1 MRLACT
7 YPAQLSDSAKIS
19 INALSVCVL
28 HPSSSSSLYK
38 LRSRLCR
45 AVAAADSCSVT
56 KDGAVLGASS
66 SLKPALLKFTA
77 DFQGRAVKV
86 CCSAAREF
94 NDAQVV
100 TDVSA
105 NAGLAAD
112 QQWSRSDSW
121 SVRKP
126 LHMPLEDAVHRGN
139 WHEARGLVDKLLS
152 LGSLQDIS
160 SLDRLIKGKNQALFL
175 LSCWEVIPFAAAA
188 MPIKFRLIML
198 CHFKVSAPVATFRQ
212 AGASSKHT
220 LRHSIRLGIPHTK
233 LSSRQPSRWAFK

>member
-1 MRLACT
+1 MRLAC
-7 YPAQLSDSAKIS
+7 PDSAQLLDSAKFS
-19 INALSVCVL
+19 INALSVCIL
-28 HPSSSSSLYK
+28 HPSSSSSLCK

-45 AVAAADSCSVT
+45 AVAATDSCSAT
-56 KDGAVLGASS
+56 KDGPLLGATTL
-66 SLKPALLKFTA
+66 LKSALLNSSA
-77 DFQGRAVKV
+77 DCQGRAVKV
-86 CCSAAREF
+86 RCSAAREI

-112 QQWSRSDSW
+112 KPWSRSDSW

-160 SLDRLIKGKNQALFL
+160 SLDKLIKGKYQAL
-175 LSCWEVIPFAAAA
+175 
-188 MPIKFRLIML
+188 
-198 CHFKVSAPVATFRQ
+198 
-212 AGASSKHT
+212 
-220 LRHSIRLGIPHTK
+220 
-233 LSSRQPSRWAFK
+233 